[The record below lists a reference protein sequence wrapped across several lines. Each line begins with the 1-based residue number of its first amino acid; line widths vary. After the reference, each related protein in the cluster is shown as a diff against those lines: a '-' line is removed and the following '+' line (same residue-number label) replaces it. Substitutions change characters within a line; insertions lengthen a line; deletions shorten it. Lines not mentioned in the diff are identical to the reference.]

1 MRVLF
6 DARCIGDELS
16 ATRVYV
22 RELLR
27 RLPKLATDWTWH
39 VVVRD
44 NAIARSLIAE
54 AGMAGFQNVAFETLP
69 YGFTSLVGNAR
80 LTALLVRRRCDIY
93 FSPMVVNSFLA
104 FGGFRG
110 ACHAAVVAVHGN
122 PTHGSG
128 GPFRSFARRF
138 CLSRAV
144 AGCAAVI
151 ADSATLRDGLISMLR
166 LNPSARSK
174 LRMVYGGVSE
184 AFEAMRHP
192 SCDGRT
198 PILLYVGCD
207 KPHKNLSTLV
217 RAFAELRRRADRA
230 THLLVVCD
238 DISGGTRGLV
248 RDLGIADDVSFVSVP
263 ASRELA
269 IAYGEAAMLVSPS
282 GHEGF
287 SLPIV
292 EAMAAG
298 TPIICCDD
306 ASRDEISH
314 GAAIHAQPGDEHAL
328 CAAME
333 RMLSDEGLRA
343 ECVRRGRERARDFS
357 WDKTAEETLHVF
369 REAAGHGKGAR

>member
-16 ATRVYV
+16 AMRVYV

-27 RLPKLATDWTWH
+27 RLPALALEWTWH
-39 VVVRD
+39 VLVRD
-44 NAIARSLIAE
+44 NATARSLVAE
-54 AGMAGFQNVAFETLP
+54 AGMDGFQNVAFEMLP
-69 YGFTSLVGNAR
+69 YGFTSFVGNAR
-80 LTALLVRRRCDIY
+80 LAALLVRRRCDIY

-110 ACHAAVVAVHGN
+110 ACRAAVVAVHGN
-122 PTHGSG
+122 PTHGYG
-128 GPFRSFARRF
+128 GPFRVLARRF

-166 LNPSARSK
+166 LHRSARSK
-174 LRMVYGGVSE
+174 LRMVYGGASE
-184 AFEAMRHP
+184 AFEAIRRP

-198 PILLYVGCD
+198 PTVLYVGCD
-207 KPHKNLSTLV
+207 KPHKNLAPLV
-217 RAFAELRRRADRA
+217 RAFAELKRRGGRAL
-230 THLLVVCD
+230 HLLIVCD
-238 DISGGTRGLV
+238 DPSRGTRGLV
-248 RDLGIADDVSFVSVP
+248 RDLGIADDVSFVSV
-263 ASRELA
+263 AGSRELA

-298 TPIICCDD
+298 TPIICCDE
-306 ASRDEISH
+306 ASRDEISQ

-328 CAAME
+328 CDAME
-333 RMLSDEGLRA
+333 RMLADDGIRA

-357 WDKTAEETLHVF
+357 WDKTAEETLRVF
-369 REAAGHGKGAR
+369 SEAAVGGKGAR